1 MYQHSLHHIKSRNLK
16 GFTLIELVVTIAV
29 AGVLS
34 VVIASIMSVAIDS
47 YNLFNAH
54 ATMSR
59 ESQDAV
65 RVMADKIGMAI
76 PSTISQKTN
85 RQFRFTATNGENVR
99 FQFRNGTK
107 EFRYRIA
114 GSSWRELMHNM
125 TNFRFFYLKDDG
137 STWLSGDLL
146 TDIQRINVTFGLS
159 FLGETQNYSASFTIR
174 N

>member
-1 MYQHSLHHIKSRNLK
+1 MYLHFLHHIKKSYSK

-34 VVIASIMSVAIDS
+34 VVIASIMTVGIDS

-125 TNFRFFYLKDDG
+125 TNFSFFYLI
-137 STWLSGDLL
+137 DLPTQGYISSIRIHDHVTTIILVIYDQAL
-146 TDIQRINVTFGLS
+146 TTYVFR
-159 FLGETQNYSASFTIR
+159 
-174 N
+174 

>member
-1 MYQHSLHHIKSRNLK
+1 MYQHSLRHIKKSNSK
-16 GFTLIELVVTIAV
+16 GFTLIELVVTISV

-65 RVMADKIGMAI
+65 RVMSEKIGMAI
-76 PSTISQKTN
+76 PSTISEKTTQ
-85 RQFRFTATNGENVR
+85 QFRFTCTNGQQIRFEFRTAEND
-99 FQFRNGTK
+99 
-107 EFRYRIA
+107 FRYRLN
-114 GSSWRELMHNM
+114 SNSWRVMIHNL
-125 TNFRFFYLKDDG
+125 TGFTFSYLKDDG
-137 STWLSGDLL
+137 SAWLTGDPLD
-146 TDIQRINVTFGLS
+146 DIQRINLVFGLS
-159 FLGETQNYSASFTIR
+159 YLGETQNYSASFTIR